1 MNNKRSRYL
10 LVVGAAVIV
19 TQAAA
24 VLIPEKNAETAV
36 SSRETEVSSSASV
49 PEIPSTS
56 ARVTLPPTVIS
67 ETSPSEVSE
76 KDTETAAKTSAEASS
91 ESSADVSSEASS
103 APSEE
108 SKTSSEAPS
117 PDYSHV
123 AFIGDSRT
131 LFLGSG
137 QDRSVG
143 LVPNDALFATFSGT
157 LTGDS
162 AFSDAAAAGRAG
174 RGLAVFWFGVN
185 DSQVDPERDNASVF
199 LEHYRAVIDTFRAE
213 NSEAEIIILS
223 VVGTSVTEW
232 SYYEGQE
239 QNIANY
245 NEALKN
251 FCSEQG
257 YRFIDLGFMNTSEA
271 DFLPDGIHFTAE
283 WYSRF
288 VPAVTGLLGL

>member
-10 LVVGAAVIV
+10 LVAGAAVIV
-19 TQAAA
+19 TLAAA
-24 VLIPEKNAETAV
+24 VLIPEKDPEKAASTPDTEAGSSV
-36 SSRETEVSSSASV
+36 SA
-49 PEIPSTS
+49 PEITSTS
-56 ARVTLPPTVIS
+56 ARVTLPPTVTS
-67 ETSPSEVSE
+67 ETSSSEISGKE
-76 KDTETAAKTSAEASS
+76 TETAAKTSAEASS
-91 ESSADVSSEASS
+91 ESSADISPEASS
-103 APSEE
+103 ASSEE
-108 SKTSSEAPS
+108 SKTASEAIS
-117 PDYSHV
+117 PDYSRV

-143 LVPNDALFATFSGT
+143 LIPNDALFATFSGT

-162 AFSDAAAAGRAG
+162 AFSDATAAGRAG
-174 RGLAVFWFGVN
+174 RELAVFWFGVN

-232 SYYEGQE
+232 GYYEGQE

-257 YRFIDLGFMNTSEA
+257 CRFIDLGFMNTSEA